1 MNKKLRIFYII
12 DSIFMIVSFTA
23 TVLINNNDTY
33 GLSALESAG
42 QFVMWGIIFLVSLI
56 LLIIVFLVNMIIKFH
71 EKK

>member
-33 GLSALESAG
+33 GLSALESVG
-42 QFVMWGIIFLVSLI
+42 QFVMWGIISLVSLI
-56 LLIIVFLVNMIIKFH
+56 LLIIVFHVNMIIKFH

>member
-33 GLSALESAG
+33 GLSALESVG
-42 QFVMWGIIFLVSLI
+42 QFVMCGVIFLVSLI
-56 LLIIVFLVNMIIKFH
+56 LLIIVFLVNVIIKFH
-71 EKK
+71 KKK